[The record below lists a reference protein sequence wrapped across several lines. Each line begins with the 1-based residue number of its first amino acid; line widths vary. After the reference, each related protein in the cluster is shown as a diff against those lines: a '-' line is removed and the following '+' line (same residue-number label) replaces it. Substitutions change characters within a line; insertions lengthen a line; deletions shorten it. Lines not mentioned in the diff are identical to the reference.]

1 MSEPRVFIPWMHA
14 VGDDYDSEG
23 VWVTASEVRDVL
35 TTSHMHCGWEV
46 SRGGEVQLCRK
57 TAVAIRYDEEHGVL
71 GEVCKAHA
79 ARVLVPLSFIAQ
91 VAAEV
96 RSTDTT
102 GAGVE
107 SLPAPCSDECGW
119 CGENMPPTTDERGE

>member
-46 SRGGEVQLCRK
+46 SRGGEAQPCRK

-91 VAAEV
+91 TAAEV
-96 RSTDTT
+96 RSTDT
-102 GAGVE
+102 
-107 SLPAPCSDECGW
+107 
-119 CGENMPPTTDERGE
+119 NERGEER

>member
-1 MSEPRVFIPWMHA
+1 MSEPRVFIPWMHE
-14 VGDDYDSEG
+14 VDGYYSEG

-35 TTSHMHCGWEV
+35 ATSHMHCGWEV
-46 SRGGEVQLCRK
+46 SRGGEAQPCMK
-57 TAVAIRYDEEHGVL
+57 TAVAIRYDEEHGAL

-79 ARVLVPLSFIAQ
+79 VRVLVPLSFIAQ

-102 GAGVE
+102 NHEVRSHDA
-107 SLPAPCSDECGW
+107 
-119 CGENMPPTTDERGE
+119 